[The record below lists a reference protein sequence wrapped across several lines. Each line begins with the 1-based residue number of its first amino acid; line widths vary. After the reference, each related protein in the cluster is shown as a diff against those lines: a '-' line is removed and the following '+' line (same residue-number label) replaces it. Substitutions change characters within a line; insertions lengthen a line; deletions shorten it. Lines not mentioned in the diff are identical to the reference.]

1 MTPDIQWLTAFPQIV
16 SRICHPNDNAVK
28 ALVVIMT
35 KVLQEY
41 PQQALWLM
49 TGVISSARPARRL
62 AAERVLKYAASN
74 ASVRDFSL
82 DRSDLNSLPR
92 GHSM

>member
-16 SRICHPNDNAVK
+16 SRICHPNDNATK
-28 ALVVIMT
+28 AVMLIMT

-49 TGVISSARPARRL
+49 IGVISSARPARKF
-62 AAERVLKYAASN
+62 AAEQVLKYAASN
-74 ASVRDFSL
+74 ASVSDFL
-82 DRSDLNSLPR
+82 I
-92 GHSM
+92 